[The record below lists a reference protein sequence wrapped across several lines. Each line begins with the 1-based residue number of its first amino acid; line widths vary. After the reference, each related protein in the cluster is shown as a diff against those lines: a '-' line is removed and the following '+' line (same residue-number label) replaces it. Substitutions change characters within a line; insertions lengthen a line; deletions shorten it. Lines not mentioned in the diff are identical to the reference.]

1 MPKNSYIA
9 YQQLS
14 DILQFARYRYP
25 VNYSPDIEA
34 YAFRSGTQHVH
45 VLWAKEDQTVEFY
58 IPVNKFIRAE
68 SWDGTTIYDQTNPP
82 PVVVGSEYRLEV
94 GFSPIYLVRYP

>member
-25 VNYSPDIEA
+25 VNYGPDIEA

-45 VLWAKEDQTVEFY
+45 VLWAREDQTVQFL
-58 IPVNKFIRAE
+58 IPKAKFIRVE
-68 SWDGTTIYDQTNPP
+68 SWDGTPIYDQTNLPP
-82 PVVVGSEYRLEV
+82 EIGSDYRLEV
-94 GFSPIYLVRYP
+94 DFSPIYLVRYP